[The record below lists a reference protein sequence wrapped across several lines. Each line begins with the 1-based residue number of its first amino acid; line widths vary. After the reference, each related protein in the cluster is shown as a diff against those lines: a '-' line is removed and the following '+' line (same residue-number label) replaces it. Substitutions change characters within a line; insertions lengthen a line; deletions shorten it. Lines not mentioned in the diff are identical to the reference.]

1 MKAYRINKLFFPT
14 LFASVSALSGTFKD
28 LNPDYLVK
36 YFNSNIQA
44 KCPMSPVQILDIFKN
59 PNISQTQSD
68 CFVLDRTN
76 VSDIKYVMKP
86 VGGCSPDALH
96 PKLLSISTS
105 MCPVAPAAS
114 AAAPAPKGSSM
125 SATETVATLAPVA
138 VAAAS
143 IADIRNKSAASAERA
158 QARREGGGAA
168 PAAGAAVNVPG
179 SNTSSAVNTAVKT
192 ANGAAAAPTTPKVD
206 ADGWTHTANG
216 MRIKTGDGDVAHAT
230 ITPKGYKEELI
241 EADLPEGGKVTTP
254 VYSAPDGSPITF
266 EEYQKGVTAEFQT
279 PSQELAKGLPA
290 GTQEAGMAVANASP
304 KPSLDEKGAADLAAA
319 EAADKEFTT
328 MMTTQ
333 ISEGITEATTILNVE
348 ISECNLLMTGAI
360 PCAAAAKA
368 KITPAIT
375 ALQKLQTTI
384 STYVPAKTSC
394 SGSAARADNFCS
406 MIRSPT
412 AQAVGMLMSVGGAAL
427 SKMSSASQTCGTTS
441 DLSQLAQTGMTLA
454 NVACTGM
461 KFMCDSSC
469 ASAQKI
475 LTGMVAE
482 AKIAITGAPASTAKI
497 QAALTKE
504 QSAPTGVAPKIAQ
517 CKKHAADIVQFTT
530 QILGLATAAA
540 QAKDCKEKLTAG
552 GGTGSGTVTMDEM
565 CKDPTQAQTLVCKC
579 KVDATAAGCPGA
591 VVKTTNKDGGPLVI
605 KGNGSGSQLAGIDA
619 FRQGSGLSSAAKTA
633 LGLDSNSAASTAG
646 SALNSNFGDSGVAAA
661 TSGAATDARGSLSA
675 SGSDDKNKSDLAK
688 DKKFS
693 FGSFGSLGSA
703 IGGFFGGSGSKK
715 SGTSGNFGTEKQIA
729 AAKRQIANEQLRSEI
744 STASGRSNWDKVRTR
759 YLESNS
765 TFIGD

>member
-105 MCPVAPAAS
+105 MCPSTTATAATNGTKTGAAAGSGITAQDIAQTVIGGAAVAQQYQRNIANQRKEDAKAAKAAPVESSAPKDKSAAEGSTPVVPGTANSAAINTAIASAKPAAPVPQAASAPAATPVAS
-114 AAAPAPKGSSM
+114 TNEGTTGTVDTEFGNLDAAQAAAKIRDPSIGKALSPEEDARV
-125 SATETVATLAPVA
+125 SAQINEQFKESGTPPLEPV
-138 VAAAS
+138 
-143 IADIRNKSAASAERA
+143 
-158 QARREGGGAA
+158 
-168 PAAGAAVNVPG
+168 
-179 SNTSSAVNTAVKT
+179 
-192 ANGAAAAPTTPKVD
+192 
-206 ADGWTHTANG
+206 
-216 MRIKTGDGDVAHAT
+216 
-230 ITPKGYKEELI
+230 
-241 EADLPEGGKVTTP
+241 
-254 VYSAPDGSPITF
+254 
-266 EEYQKGVTAEFQT
+266 
-279 PSQELAKGLPA
+279 
-290 GTQEAGMAVANASP
+290 
-304 KPSLDEKGAADLAAA
+304 AAA
-319 EAADKEFTT
+319 EAAKNLSNTPLAESAVGAASTAGASAVD
-328 MMTTQ
+328 
-333 ISEGITEATTILNVE
+333 SAATTAKQTAEQTNEAFIAKLRAE
-348 ISECNLLMTGAI
+348 LTAGIATGEARM
-360 PCAAAAKA
+360 AACMPIGVTCLPPTDANSMSKA
-368 KITPAIT
+368 VMIFQEVQATLGKYTGSQSTCSTSA
-375 ALQKLQTTI
+375 TT
-384 STYVPAKTSC
+384 
-394 SGSAARADNFCS
+394 ADNLCS
-406 MIRSPT
+406 LIRSPK
-412 AQAVGMLMSVGGAAL
+412 AIMVQQLMTLATPL
-427 SKMSSASQTCGTTS
+427 ISKMSSASQTCGSTS
-441 DLSQLAQTGMTLA
+441 DISKIAQTGMTLA
-454 NVACTGM
+454 NMACTGVKVVCDNSCKTTTTLLSEM
-461 KFMCDSSC
+461 KSKISSVSSSLPKESGVIV
-469 ASAQKI
+469 SAI
-475 LTGMVAE
+475 
-482 AKIAITGAPASTAKI
+482 
-497 QAALTKE
+497 
-504 QSAPTGVAPKIAQ
+504 SAHEKGSVLPKVAQ
-517 CKKHAADIVQFTT
+517 CQKHSADIVQFAT
-530 QILGLATAAA
+530 QAMGLMLAAQ

-675 SGSDDKNKSDLAK
+675 SGSDDKNKSDSAK

-759 YLESNS
+759 YVESNS
-765 TFIGD
+765 TFIGN

>member
-1 MKAYRINKLFFPT
+1 MKVYRINKLFFLT

-105 MCPVAPAAS
+105 MCPSTTAASTSSGTKTGASTGGGITAQDIAQTAISGAVIAQQYQRNVALQKKEDAKVAKASPTDPAAPKDKPATEAAVPAVAAS
-114 AAAPAPKGSSM
+114 APQ
-125 SATETVATLAPVA
+125 
-138 VAAAS
+138 AAA
-143 IADIRNKSAASAERA
+143 
-158 QARREGGGAA
+158 
-168 PAAGAAVNVPG
+168 AAGAA
-179 SNTSSAVNTAVKT
+179 NTVAQQAPQLQVGDEFQFGPDNKLKLSENGQILDSEGTPISYDNIKNHELCTADCQASLNRLPAEAKGIAADVT
-192 ANGAAAAPTTPKVD
+192 QPIPATPVVDAAAQ
-206 ADGWTHTANG
+206 TA
-216 MRIKTGDGDVAHAT
+216 
-230 ITPKGYKEELI
+230 
-241 EADLPEGGKVTTP
+241 
-254 VYSAPDGSPITF
+254 
-266 EEYQKGVTAEFQT
+266 
-279 PSQELAKGLPA
+279 
-290 GTQEAGMAVANASP
+290 ANAG
-304 KPSLDEKGAADLAAA
+304 K
-319 EAADKEFTT
+319 EAA
-328 MMTTQ
+328 Q
-333 ISEGITEATTILNVE
+333 
-348 ISECNLLMTGAI
+348 
-360 PCAAAAKA
+360 
-368 KITPAIT
+368 
-375 ALQKLQTTI
+375 
-384 STYVPAKTSC
+384 
-394 SGSAARADNFCS
+394 SGSAEIAATTAPVVSAECSALAATVKASAQKYQAEMTTCTGNASTADNLCQLT
-406 MIRSPT
+406 RSPKAILVQQLMT
-412 AQAVGMLMSVGGAAL
+412 VGTTLI
-427 SKMSSASQTCGTTS
+427 SKMSSASQTCGSTA
-441 DLSQLAQTGMTLA
+441 DLS
-454 NVACTGM
+454 
-461 KFMCDSSC
+461 
-469 ASAQKI
+469 
-475 LTGMVAE
+475 
-482 AKIAITGAPASTAKI
+482 
-497 QAALTKE
+497 
-504 QSAPTGVAPKIAQ
+504 KIAQ
-517 CKKHAADIVQFTT
+517 MGMTAASLACSGMKMMCETSCGKASTTLKEIQGYSAKMKACGISLVAQGQAEIASSVGSNPKGTYDVTQGQTSQASSAKLDGVLAKETGAVTTVTAQCNKYAADIVQMVT
-530 QILGLATAAA
+530 QVAGLALAAQ

-552 GGTGSGTVTMDEM
+552 GGTGTGSGTVTMDEM

-646 SALNSNFGDSGVAAA
+646 SPLNSNFGDSGVAAA

-715 SGTSGNFGTEKQIA
+715 SDAAGNFGTEKQIA

-759 YLESNS
+759 YVESNS
-765 TFIGD
+765 TFIGN